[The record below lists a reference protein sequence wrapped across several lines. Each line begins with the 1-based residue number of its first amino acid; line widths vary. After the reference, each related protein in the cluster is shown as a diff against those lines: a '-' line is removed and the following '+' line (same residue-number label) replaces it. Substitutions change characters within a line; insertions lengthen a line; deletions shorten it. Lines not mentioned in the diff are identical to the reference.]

1 MRMALLLAMAL
12 AGGHASDAKPDADVA
27 SSSIAQATG
36 AARQGTAQR
45 DQQAEKRVETTPQV
59 DYQQL
64 ARALEAI
71 HFTKPTCAMRIIEAD
86 PVDHG
91 IELAI
96 RRPVDA
102 AMVREADCR

>member
-1 MRMALLLAMAL
+1 MALLLMMAL
-12 AGGHASDAKPDADVA
+12 AGGHASDAKPDTAVA
-27 SSSIAQATG
+27 SGSMAQATG
-36 AARQGTAQR
+36 GGRQGTAQR
-45 DQQAEKRVETTPQV
+45 DQHAKRRVEPTAQL
-59 DYQQL
+59 DRQQL

-86 PVDHG
+86 PVDRG

-96 RRPVDA
+96 RQPVDA